1 MEFPYYP
8 WRYRDIEMEMDT
20 EIYVQVKY
28 QVSNLIEYVMMLYIY
43 ICVCV

>member
-1 MEFPYYP
+1 
-8 WRYRDIEMEMDT
+8 MEMDT

-43 ICVCV
+43 IYLCVCLVWVF